1 MPRRKPS
8 AGQLALLGDEL
19 PEDPAG
25 LFSRETPPARAA
37 AATPV
42 TPGRPAQ
49 PAADAPAKS
58 SAPAK
63 PGKPA
68 RAAADAPTKPPAPR
82 ARATPV
88 TPGKPVRADKPATP
102 AKLDKPDL
110 PARLAKPAK
119 AARAASVA
127 PARPS
132 APPLPESTA
141 QRLAAMFAGG
151 RVAETGI
158 PIWLLTDVYYRNY
171 AIAVAT
177 DRAVPDVRDG
187 LKPVQRRILYDMGNE
202 LGLWSHTPHKKSARV
217 VGDVLGKFHPHGD
230 VAVYDAMARMAQ
242 DFSLRQPLVDGQ
254 GNFGSADGD
263 SPAAMRYTEAR
274 LSPAGEL
281 MLADIKS
288 DTVDFG
294 DNFDGT
300 LQEPLVLPTA
310 LPNLLVNGANGI
322 AVGLASNIPPHNLGE
337 VCEAVIFVAQN
348 WSKPAAVTLERLMSF
363 IPGPD
368 FPTGGVVYRYRPDP
382 KTGEPVDVIRQGYET
397 GRSTLVVSSICEI
410 ADIGGGKSEIAVT
423 EIPYLV
429 PRATIRERVA
439 DDRERFRAAGVSS
452 ISDLSDRNGMRLVFE
467 TVRGFEPQAVLRF
480 LLDNTKL
487 QSSLPY
493 GAVVVVK
500 NSRGELEPR
509 QCTLPEL
516 LTQFVAFRLEVI
528 VRRSTF
534 ELRRAEERLHIV
546 QGLLKAIQAIDEV
559 IRIIRSSADAD
570 EARQRLMKRL
580 KIDEIQTNAILDMQL
595 RRLARLEFKKLDDER
610 KELETKI
617 KDRRGILDSQARQLA
632 VVVSETQAV
641 KAKFATPRRTRIIEH
656 EGGHK
661 AAEPTTGPV
670 ALEGPQRLIVSPEG
684 ARCEPAAGSA
694 DRVVLGRASA
704 KAVEVVLARANV
716 APEATLLLV
725 SSTGR
730 AWKGPLARVAA
741 GVPLTNG
748 DRLVYA
754 GAAQAGEYLVLGTRR
769 GNVKR
774 VKVEDALDRV
784 DNSWS
789 QIIGLEDEGDEVLFA
804 GLAGDDAHVFFCTAG
819 GEDSDA
825 RVLRFEAGTVNPQA
839 TSSAR
844 GVTGIKL
851 NDATLVAGGVMAPG
865 DDGALVVLS
874 AKGFLKRVALGE
886 FPVQGRGGQ
895 GVVGLRVTAAT
906 GPVVGAA
913 FAPAGSLV
921 DVYSVKGK
929 RLRLALADVAE
940 AHRPAAGTS
949 LHRQYGDGQLFGGE
963 ALDRVVALPPS

>member
-1 MPRRKPS
+1 MPRRKPA

-25 LFSRETPPARAA
+25 LFSRETPPAPAPAPRPAPARPAPVADVKPKRPARPTRAVPARPNKQAAPEKPDRPARAA
-37 AATPV
+37 TNSPTKRSEPSRRAEPV
-42 TPGRPAQ
+42 MQTKRAS
-49 PAADAPAKS
+49 AD
-58 SAPAK
+58 K
-63 PGKPA
+63 PQKPA
-68 RAAADAPTKPPAPR
+68 RAAS
-82 ARATPV
+82 
-88 TPGKPVRADKPATP
+88 
-102 AKLDKPDL
+102 
-110 PARLAKPAK
+110 
-119 AARAASVA
+119 AARAK
-127 PARPS
+127 
-132 APPLPESTA
+132 PPLPESAA
-141 QRLAAMFAGG
+141 QRLAALFASGQ
-151 RVAETGI
+151 VAANGV
-158 PIWLLTDVYYRNY
+158 PISLLTDVYYRNY

-187 LKPVQRRILYDMGNE
+187 LKPVQRRILYDMGIE
-202 LGLWSHTPHKKSARV
+202 LGLWSNTLHKKSARV

-310 LPNLLVNGANGI
+310 LPNLLINGANGI

-337 VCEAVIFVAQN
+337 VCDAVIFVAQN
-348 WSKPAAVTLERLMSF
+348 WSKPAAITLERLLRF

-382 KTGEPVDVIRQGYET
+382 KSGEVVDVIRQGYET
-397 GRSTLVVSSICEI
+397 GRSTLVVSSICEV

-429 PRATIRERVA
+429 PRSTIRERVA

-467 TVRGFEPQAVLRF
+467 TVRGFDPQQVLRF

-509 QCTLPEL
+509 QCSLVDL

-528 VRRSTF
+528 VRRSRF
-534 ELRRAEERLHIV
+534 ELRRAEDRLHIV
-546 QGLLKAIQAIDEV
+546 QGLLKAIAAIDEV

-570 EARQRLMKRL
+570 EARRRLMKRL
-580 KIDEIQTNAILDMQL
+580 GIDEIQATAILDLQL

-610 KELETKI
+610 KELEAKI
-617 KDRRGILDSQARQLA
+617 KDLRGILDSQARQLG

-641 KAKFATPRRTRIIEH
+641 KSKFTTPRRTRIIED

-661 AAEPTTGPV
+661 AAEMVTGPAV
-670 ALEGPQRLIVSPEG
+670 LEGPQQLIVSPEG
-684 ARCEPAAGSA
+684 VRCEPVGAAEK
-694 DRVVLGRASA
+694 VTLGRASA
-704 KAVEVVLARANV
+704 RAVEVVLARRLV
-716 APEATLLLV
+716 APEATVLLV
-725 SSTGR
+725 SSAGQV
-730 AWKGPLARVAA
+730 WKGALARIAA
-741 GVPLTNG
+741 GVPLANG
-748 DRLVYA
+748 ERLVYA
-754 GAAQAGEYLVLGTRR
+754 GPAEAGACLVLGTRH

-774 VKVEDALDRV
+774 VKVEDVLSRV
-784 DNSWS
+784 DNSWMP
-789 QIIGLEDEGDEVLFA
+789 IIGLEEDGDEVLFA
-804 GLAGDDAHVFFCTAG
+804 GAAGDDAHVYFCTAG
-819 GEDSDA
+819 STEADA
-825 RVLRFEAGTVNPQA
+825 RVLRFEAGSVNPQA
-839 TSSAR
+839 TPSAR
-844 GVTGIKL
+844 GVAGIKL
-851 NDATLVAGGVMAPG
+851 NAASLVAGGLMPPG
-865 DDGALVVLS
+865 EAGALVVLS
-874 AKGFLKRVALGE
+874 ANGFLKRVALDE
-886 FPVQGRGGQ
+886 FPVQGRGSQ
-895 GVVGLRVTAAT
+895 GVVGLRVTAST
-906 GPVVGAA
+906 GPMVSAA
-913 FAPAGSLV
+913 YAPDGSLV
-921 DVYSVKGK
+921 DVFSAKGK
-929 RLRLALADVAE
+929 RLRLALVSVAQ
-940 AHRPAAGTS
+940 AHRPAAGSS
-949 LHRQYGDGQLFGGE
+949 LHQQYGDGKLFGGE
-963 ALDRVVALPPS
+963 ALAQLVVLPAG